1 MRVIVIDDEKAM
13 HLVMNRMLAEISG
26 VVVVGCYQNAALALE
41 HIRQEEID
49 LVFIDMMIG
58 EDHGLEVARQLRATH
73 SEVDIVFVTSHKEFA
88 IDSFDSYPLDYMIK
102 PVSKVR
108 LEQTIMRAAARI
120 RERAAEKE
128 SSAGNL
134 IVRALGG
141 FDVRSKQAGLAKWI
155 SKKSMELFAYL
166 LLHRGR
172 PVSKGRI
179 IEQIYIDTSEK
190 NAATYVNTS
199 IYQLRKTLH
208 ALGHKDIIAHAQE
221 QYWLILDHVE
231 IDFVQFEEQVS
242 RFATIESENLEKAL
256 ACEQIYAGEL
266 FEDRS
271 YEWSITEQVRLH
283 NTYTDFAKRLSR
295 RLLTLRNAEQAIP
308 LIKKLL
314 LRDEWDEEANSLLL
328 QAYCEL
334 QDRISF
340 TQHYAHVS
348 NLYQQELSVPLPAE
362 FSNLYQR
369 FIIEQIEKTP

>member
-13 HLVMNRMLAEISG
+13 HLVMNRLLSEISG
-26 VVVVGCYQNAALALE
+26 VVVVGCYQNAAQALE

-49 LVFIDMMIG
+49 LVFIDMMIR
-58 EDHGLEVARQLRATH
+58 EHHGLEVARQLRATH

-102 PVSKVR
+102 PVSKAR

-120 RERAAEKE
+120 SERSTKKD
-128 SSAGNL
+128 STDGKL

-141 FDVRSKQAGLAKWI
+141 FEVRSEQAGLAKWI

-166 LLHRGR
+166 LMHRGR

-179 IEQIYIDTSEK
+179 IEQIYTDTPEK
-190 NAATYVNTS
+190 NTATYVNTN

-208 ALGHKDIIAHAQE
+208 AIGHKDIIVHAQE
-221 QYWLILDHVE
+221 QYWLLLDHVE

-242 RFATIESENLEKAL
+242 RFTAIESEDLGKAL
-256 ACEQIYAGEL
+256 ACEQLYTGEL

-271 YEWSITEQVRLH
+271 YEWSITEQIRLH
-283 NTYTDFAKRLSR
+283 QKHTDFTILLSR
-295 RLLTLRNAEQAIP
+295 SLLRHRRAEQATP

-314 LRDEWDEEANSLLL
+314 LSDEWDEEANLLLL
-328 QAYCEL
+328 QAYSEL
-334 QDRISF
+334 KDHAAF

-348 NLYQQELSVPLPAE
+348 GLYKQELSAPLPAE
-362 FSNLYQR
+362 FSEIYQQ
-369 FIIEQIEKTP
+369 FIQQI